1 MIFKKGKMENL
12 GYFEDDEEAALKY
25 DEEAAPLGLPLNFL
39 KDAAQDDGEGGGLA

>member
-25 DEEAAPLGLPLNFL
+25 DEEAALLGLPLNYS
-39 KDAAQDDGEGGGLA
+39 KDAAQDDGEGGG